1 MSSSARTRPTLQ
13 RAVKARQ
20 PGEAKKAHAVSSVPV
35 KDEDGELEQGST
47 PATMSNKRARTSVVQ
62 PQGSASFADHDG
74 ARNPDFSLSPT
85 NRIHTTDLSSLD
97 SLSTLSGPF
106 HDFGSASSQPVTPQ
120 GQVAVLSPRQVAC
133 ENFSS
138 RPHEQPKIWAEVK

>member
-1 MSSSARTRPTLQ
+1 MGSSARTRPTLQ

-35 KDEDGELEQGST
+35 KDKDGEIQQGST
-47 PATMSNKRARTSVVQ
+47 HATTSNKRARTSVVQ

-74 ARNPDFSLSPT
+74 ARDTDFSLSDT
-85 NRIHTTDLSSLD
+85 SSLS

-106 HDFGSASSQPVTPQ
+106 HDFGSASSQIVTPQ
-120 GQVAVLSPRQVAC
+120 SQVAVLSPGQVASC
-133 ENFSS
+133 ENVSS
-138 RPHEQPKIWAEVK
+138 RPHKQPKIWAEVK